1 MKSIARLSILLGIV
15 GMAFTASGQTT
26 NTIFK
31 TDFDGDDGN
40 GNFEYGFATGWAGT
54 DAAPGGLPGA
64 VFNYLGVVAG
74 AGVNGTSAIE
84 ASPNYTEL
92 ATDPGW
98 LDAQVWAAAHLNLT
112 VAFGAP
118 INPITPLSLTS
129 TTNSL
134 ILKAQ
139 CETGGLLPGL
149 YGTDIVIWELD
160 FLDGSGNIL
169 FDFNGYG
176 TWASDSAFSTLSVNL
191 ANLAYGGQ
199 DNPNPLYP
207 VTDLTN
213 ADLVASIAGFKV
225 TFAAQDVEGGPG
237 VDGGP
242 DTYEPV
248 FGFTDTGLMIVD
260 NVELDE
266 VSTVPPP
273 PPVPTVPYTVWEVD
287 FDTNFPTGYPYP
299 WSSSDS
305 ANTAPVTQQYLATGG
320 IGGSGYSETTA
331 DLSSWESDP
340 PVNYSNFGTGVNEVP
355 VAPAATFT
363 LVSPSAAKYAVY
375 LSAKVSGLAPGTN
388 SVPGTIDVDFFIP
401 TSYNPVVDMQGFIT
415 LTTNWQSYVI
425 TNFTVNPYYPVG
437 GQANFNSD
445 YTNISSMELQLG
457 VDGTPDVGLWFDYSN
472 NATVAIDNVRF
483 VELVSELPK
492 LTIAHTNG
500 VQIFWS
506 DPPAGT
512 GTAQLQSATNVAG
525 PYVDVA
531 GASSAATSS
540 PYIVPA
546 RSLQLFFRTVWV
558 P

>member
-1 MKSIARLSILLGIV
+1 MKSIAQLSVFFAIAGV
-15 GMAFTASGQTT
+15 AFTAPGQTT
-26 NTIFK
+26 NLIFG
-31 TDFDGDDGN
+31 TDFDGGAGN
-40 GNFEYGFATGWAGT
+40 GNFEYGYATGWAGT
-54 DAAPGGLPGA
+54 DAGGGLGA

-74 AGVNGTSAIE
+74 AGVNGTSALE
-84 ASPNYTEL
+84 ASPDYTEL
-92 ATDPGW
+92 ATDPKW
-98 LDAQVWAAAHLNLT
+98 LDATSWAACHLNL
-112 VAFGAP
+112 VAAFGAP

-134 ILKAQ
+134 ILNAQ
-139 CETGGLLPGL
+139 CETEGLLPGL

-176 TWASDSAFSTLSVNL
+176 TWASESGFSTLSVNL

-237 VDGGP
+237 
-242 DTYEPV
+242 TYEPV

-273 PPVPTVPYTVWEVD
+273 PPVPTVPHTVWGVD
-287 FDTNFPTGYPYP
+287 FDTAFPTGYPYP
-299 WSSSDS
+299 WASSDS
-305 ANTAPVTQQYLATGG
+305 ANTAPVTQQYVATGG
-320 IGGSGYSETTA
+320 IGGSAYSETTA

-340 PVNYSNFGTGVNEVP
+340 PTNYSNFGTGVNEVP
-355 VAPAATFT
+355 AAPAATFA
-363 LVSPSAAKYAVY
+363 LVSPSPAKYAVY
-375 LSAKVSGLAPGTN
+375 LSAMVSGLAPGTN

-415 LTTNWQSYVI
+415 LATNWQSYVI
-425 TNFTVNPYYPVG
+425 TNLTVNPYYPVG

-457 VDGTPDVGLWFDYSN
+457 VDGTPDVGLWFDYST
-472 NATVAIDNVRF
+472 NATVAIDNVTF

-492 LTIAHTNG
+492 LTIALTNG
-500 VQIFWS
+500 VQVFWS

-512 GTAQLQSATNVAG
+512 GTAQLQSATNVVG

-531 GASSAATSS
+531 GASSAATAS

-546 RSLQLFFRTVWV
+546 GSLQLFFRTVWV